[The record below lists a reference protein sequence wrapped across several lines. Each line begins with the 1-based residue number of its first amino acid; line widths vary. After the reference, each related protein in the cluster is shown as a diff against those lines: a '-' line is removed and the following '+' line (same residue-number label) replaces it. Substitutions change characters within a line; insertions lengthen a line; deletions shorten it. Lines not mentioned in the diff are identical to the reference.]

1 LTNSGW
7 YQSAGVSGLFGF
19 YLGLPISLATISD
32 DDRSYKGTWT
42 DEGCVLFHSDSDNP
56 ESGSSA
62 CPEKVTFTAPT
73 IFGRKAAPVNRT
85 TIYDPNSNAI
95 VDTLEI
101 PNSDGIPDVA
111 DFNRVPFLMPQ
122 LGVNF
127 FHPELTLRY
136 FMLPLGDYSFNAFG
150 IGLQHDLDS
159 FLPPL
164 PVSVSVAGNFT
175 RMGVEIKPGNGVD
188 GTLELSGVSHFVG
201 LLVGY
206 NLLGMLEVFAE
217 AGWEGATL
225 QTGGS
230 LTITD
235 VTPNQEVKP
244 DLEVEGRN
252 GFRAAL
258 NVAFHFGYQAVVGQN
273 VGANLGNQF
282 NLLGFRL
289 KL

>member
-1 LTNSGW
+1 
-7 YQSAGVSGLFGF
+7 
-19 YLGLPISLATISD
+19 
-32 DDRSYKGTWT
+32 
-42 DEGCVLFHSDSDNP
+42 
-56 ESGSSA
+56 
-62 CPEKVTFTAPT
+62 
-73 IFGRKAAPVNRT
+73 
-85 TIYDPNSNAI
+85 
-95 VDTLEI
+95 
-101 PNSDGIPDVA
+101 
-111 DFNRVPFLMPQ
+111 
-122 LGVNF
+122 
-127 FHPELTLRY
+127 
-136 FMLPLGDYSFNAFG
+136 
-150 IGLQHDLDS
+150 
-159 FLPPL
+159 
-164 PVSVSVAGNFT
+164 
-175 RMGVEIKPGNGVD
+175 MGVEIKPGNGVD